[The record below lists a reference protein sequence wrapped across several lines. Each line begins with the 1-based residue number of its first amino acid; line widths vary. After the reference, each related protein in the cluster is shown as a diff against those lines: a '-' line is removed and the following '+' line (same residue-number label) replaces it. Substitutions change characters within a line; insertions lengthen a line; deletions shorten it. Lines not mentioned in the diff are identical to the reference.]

1 MAARRAIDR
10 RMVHVVFPTFE
21 RELLQTVT
29 SNLQLFWANTV
40 HDASIKIVQF
50 SCFHGLFSLVS
61 AINKTDRRQ
70 FGACRQFSCVL

>member
-29 SNLQLFWANTV
+29 SNLQVFWANTV
-40 HDASIKIVQF
+40 HDASIGML
-50 SCFHGLFSLVS
+50 CNFHAFT
-61 AINKTDRRQ
+61 AY
-70 FGACRQFSCVL
+70 FP